1 MDILEP
7 SEMLRTWLRRG
18 FRRRFHRRL
27 EALLETHFVFP
38 GLEAFLNFLGRQ
50 FSLWL
55 IGTKCFV
62 KGDQGVNS
70 IECLFENGSN
80 Y

>member
-1 MDILEP
+1 
-7 SEMLRTWLRRG
+7 MLRTWLCRE
-18 FRRRFHRRL
+18 FRHRFHRRP

-38 GLEAFLNFLGRQ
+38 GLEAFLDCLDRL
-50 FSLWL
+50 FSLWV

-70 IECLFENGSN
+70 IECLFENGSD